1 MERIV
6 KYGAAAIC
14 LTVLL
19 IGCSETSQTAPA
31 ERATAAEPDS
41 VATRASRAIEIVR
54 ASADALGGADRLRE
68 AQSIAFGFE
77 GEAFFP
83 YQGPTPSEPGL
94 FNYTERNIID
104 VAGFRLRVVNGFTG
118 EQTAFTRT
126 IDIDGADAA
135 MLPELARQLRQS
147 PHAVLHAWLKDPKRL
162 ALAEETASHH
172 VIAGAFY
179 GELMHAYVN
188 RETKLVDRVVMPFS
202 DVRYGDAESI
212 IEFSDYGEIGGWTA
226 PGRFRVVEAGAEI
239 FNLPYN
245 DYAIDLEDLDA
256 AFAPVERPQR
266 TETAE
271 NSETQPLERPG
282 PETYEHR
289 DYGDG
294 VRVLFNSGGPDYHS
308 LAVALDDGVI
318 IIETPGSLDNGRS
331 LRESAAAFG
340 EVRYVSA
347 SHHHGDHAGAVAG
360 AVPPEAA
367 LIVAESHKEFFEDA
381 VTAPRRLHP
390 GGHAPLTNPAI
401 ETVPPGGERAFG
413 DRLVIYDAGPSGH
426 VEAHLVFYAP
436 QSRALFQSDMAVFR
450 WDGSVEPARDQA
462 CRLRAFIEERSLAV
476 DTIIGGHGRPG
487 DIADLDRAIELREAP
502 CPA

>member
-1 MERIV
+1 V
-6 KYGAAAIC
+6 
-14 LTVLL
+14 V
-19 IGCSETSQTAPA
+19 
-31 ERATAAEPDS
+31 
-41 VATRASRAIEIVR
+41 TRASKAIEIVR
-54 ASADALGGADRLRE
+54 QSADALGGAVRLRE
-68 AQSIAFGFE
+68 VQSIAFGFE

-83 YQGPTPSEPGL
+83 YQGPTPLEPGL

-104 VAGFRLRVVNGFTG
+104 VAGARLRVVNGFTG

-147 PHAVLHAWLKDPKRL
+147 PHAILHAWLQDPKRL
-162 ALAEETASHH
+162 ALTDETNSHH

-179 GELMHAYVN
+179 GELIHVYIN
-188 RETKLVDRVVMPFS
+188 RETKHVDRVVMPFS
-202 DVRYGDAESI
+202 DVRYGDTESV
-212 IEFSDYGEIGGWTA
+212 IEFSEYAENSGWTA
-226 PGRFRVVEAGAEI
+226 PGRFRVVDAGAEI

-245 DYAIDLEDLDA
+245 DYTLELDDLEA
-256 AFAPVERPQR
+256 AFAPVERSQR
-266 TETAE
+266 TQATE
-271 NSETQPLERPG
+271 NSETEPLERPG
-282 PETYEHR
+282 PDTYEHR

-294 VRVLFNSGGPDYHS
+294 VRALFNSGGPDYHS

-318 IIETPGSLDNGRS
+318 VIETPGSLDNGRR
-331 LRESAAAFG
+331 LRERASALG

-360 AVPPEAA
+360 VVIPDAA
-367 LIVAESHKEFFEDA
+367 LIVADNHRAFFEDA
-381 VTAPRRLHP
+381 VTAPRMLHP
-390 GGHAPLTNPAI
+390 GGHQPLTSPAI
-401 ETVPPGGERAFG
+401 ESVPPRGERAFG

-436 QSRALFQSDMAVFR
+436 GPRILFQSDMAVFR

-487 DIADLDRAIELREAP
+487 DVADLDRAIELREAP